1 MTDDTLRFPVGRFQN
16 EASITPERVRE
27 AIAEIAALPERLR
40 VAVDGLDDA
49 RLDTTYREG
58 GWTVRQVVH
67 HLPDSHMNAYVRIRL
82 ALTQD
87 TPAIM
92 PYDEQA
98 WAELPDARYAPL
110 DGSLT
115 LLTGLHRRWSML
127 LEQSPTERLQTSAY
141 RHPEMGTVSV
151 DRAAALYAWHG
162 RHHLAHVTRLR
173 DRMNW

>member
-1 MTDDTLRFPVGRFQN
+1 MPDDALRYPVGHFPHM
-16 EASITPERVRE
+16 ESVTPEHVDE

-40 VAVDGLDDA
+40 AAVDTLDDVK
-49 RLDTTYREG
+49 LDTPYRDG

-82 ALTQD
+82 AVTQD
-87 TPAIM
+87 TPAIV

-98 WAELPDARYAPL
+98 WAELPDARYAPP
-110 DGSLT
+110 DSSLM
-115 LLTGLHRRWSML
+115 LLTALHRRWSML
-127 LEQSPTERLQTSAY
+127 LEQLPIERLQTSAY

-151 DRAAALYAWHG
+151 DRAVAMYAWHG
-162 RHHLAHVTRLR
+162 RHHLAHITRLR